1 MQQDILAAQ
10 EDGGCSMIAGEKAL
24 AACEYDTWSK
34 CYLERLSQEAAPKYF
49 EHGAIWQGVHTRD
62 PELTD

>member
-1 MQQDILAAQ
+1 
-10 EDGGCSMIAGEKAL
+10 MIAGEKAL